1 MMTPAQ
7 IPSGTDPSQTDP
19 AAGSPAVDAAA
30 PPASSPGTASSPA
43 ASSPAVASAASA
55 PPTQKPLPVWRERL
69 KVLIAESGAIVL
81 WVYFGIF
88 GIVLV
93 SFALAIQFGVN
104 VQGVAGT
111 AGTWGAAYLA
121 TKLTQPLRIAA
132 TLAITP
138 ALASFLRRFRSKRAQ
153 QQAALPPSELPPSRQ
168 P

>member
-1 MMTPAQ
+1 MTPAQ
-7 IPSGTDPSQTDP
+7 IPRETDP
-19 AAGSPAVDAAA
+19 VAA
-30 PPASSPGTASSPA
+30 PPAASSA
-43 ASSPAVASAASA
+43 ESSSAVASAASA
-55 PPTQKPLPVWRERL
+55 PPTQKPLPAWRERL
-69 KVLIAESGAIVL
+69 KALIAESGAIVL

-88 GIVLV
+88 FAVLIG
-93 SFALAIQFGVN
+93 FAMAIKFGAN
-104 VQGVAGT
+104 VQGAAGT

-153 QQAALPPSELPPSRQ
+153 PLPPSELPPSKQ

>member
-1 MMTPAQ
+1 MTTPAHT
-7 IPSGTDPSQTDP
+7 PSETDPV
-19 AAGSPAVDAAA
+19 AGSPAVDAA
-30 PPASSPGTASSPA
+30 PASAAAGSSDA
-43 ASSPAVASAASA
+43 TSSAVASAASA
-55 PPTQKPLPVWRERL
+55 PPTQKPLPAWREKL

-93 SFALAIQFGVN
+93 SFALAIQFGAN
-104 VQGVAGT
+104 VQGAAGT

-138 ALASFLRRFRSKRAQ
+138 ALASFLRRFRGKRAQ
-153 QQAALPPSELPPSRQ
+153 QPTSLPPSELPPSKQ
-168 P
+168 H

>member
-1 MMTPAQ
+1 MTTPAQ
-7 IPSGTDPSQTDP
+7 IPSDTDPSETGP
-19 AAGSPAVDAAA
+19 VAASPL
-30 PPASSPGTASSPA
+30 ASSAETGSGASDSGTTNSL
-43 ASSPAVASAASA
+43 VASAASA
-55 PPTQKPLPVWRERL
+55 PPAQKPLPAWRERL

-81 WVYFGIF
+81 WVYFSIF

-93 SFALAIQFGVN
+93 GFALAIQFGAN

-153 QQAALPPSELPPSRQ
+153 QLPPSELPPSKR

>member
-1 MMTPAQ
+1 MTPAHL
-7 IPSGTDPSQTDP
+7 PSETDPT
-19 AAGSPAVDAAA
+19 AASPGVDAAA
-30 PPASSPGTASSPA
+30 DAPVANAVSSPA
-43 ASSPAVASAASA
+43 APPAG
-55 PPTQKPLPVWRERL
+55 KPLPAWREKL

-88 GIVLV
+88 FAVLIG
-93 SFALAIQFGVN
+93 FALAIQFGAN

-138 ALASFLRRFRSKRAQ
+138 ALASLLRRFRRKRAPQ
-153 QQAALPPSELPPSRQ
+153 PSVPPSQLP
-168 P
+168 